1 MALKLVKETDQQS
14 QPHLRA
20 LRDNKAAMRALRVQ
34 LDALNEKDRKAAA
47 DQALC
52 EATEQQIATVQQDV
66 DTLRADAAYSNQ
78 PPPDTRA
85 QDAKLQ
91 SLQQLLKKQSDNARA
106 ATLIRT
112 KYDSDRQTLTH
123 EISTRGQANKT
134 LLFNAMEQDRFVPL
148 ASKYFAAVATMRAVL
163 QELYA
168 HARVH
173 DVLSAEIGAG
183 TSVGSLNIFELCIPC
198 PVHPAFNPNPF
209 IKLPEQVADKQY
221 LNDIANA
228 AVALELEL
236 LKEGD

>member
-1 MALKLVKETDQQS
+1 MALKLVKETA
-14 QPHLRA
+14 QPHLQA

-52 EATEQQIATVQQDV
+52 EATSGQIATVQQEV
-66 DTLRADAAYSNQ
+66 DTLRADATYSNQ

-85 QDAKLQ
+85 QEAKLQ
-91 SLQQLLKKQSDNARA
+91 SLQQLLKKQSDHARA
-106 ATLIRT
+106 ATLIRA
-112 KYDSDRQTLTH
+112 KYDADRQKLTH
-123 EISTRGQANKT
+123 EITVRGQTNKT

-148 ASKYFAAVATMRAVL
+148 APKYFAAVATLRAVL
-163 QELYA
+163 QEVYA

-173 DVLSAEIGAG
+173 DVLSGEIGAG
-183 TSVGSLNIFELCIPC
+183 ASVGSLNIFELCLPC

-221 LNDIANA
+221 LNDIAND

-236 LKEGD
+236 LAEGD